1 MRDLQEVRLEAD
13 ELEALRLVD
22 VDGLYNT
29 EAAEGM
35 GVSRQTMDRIV
46 RSARQKVAGALIGGR
61 ALRVVTR
68 T

>member
-29 EAAEGM
+29 EAAERM